1 MNALVFL
8 DKRVLRLPLDQA
20 MNPVRAR
27 RRAHVPVVLSRDEVA
42 HAWP

>member
-20 MNPVRAR
+20 MNAVWAL
-27 RRAHVPVVLSRDEVA
+27 RRAHVPVVL
-42 HAWP
+42 